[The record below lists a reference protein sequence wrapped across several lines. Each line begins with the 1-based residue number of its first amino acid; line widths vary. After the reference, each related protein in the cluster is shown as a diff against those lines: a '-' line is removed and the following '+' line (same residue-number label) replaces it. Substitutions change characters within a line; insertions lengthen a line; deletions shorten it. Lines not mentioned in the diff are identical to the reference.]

1 MASEWYLSPDWD
13 DQAQAD
19 FRLRL
24 SHAGDQRHFYLGQKA
39 SAIAEEHPEAAIA
52 LYDEKIAAAEYEDE
66 IVPALHAQAMI
77 HFRAGDHEAMFNAFE
92 RAIEVG
98 GEFSAI
104 AAITDYCSAVGLL
117 RDESR
122 YGCAL
127 DWLDKLDSRAV
138 AQLGHPFVGFA
149 ASAARAFIC
158 WQTGKHDI
166 AADAAREALEMSIS
180 DDPMPGLPC
189 MGSAPKPPSPV
200 HDRLLVIAGLWDE
213 EKLGPPPEA

>member
-1 MASEWYLSPDWD
+1 MASEWYQRPEWD
-13 DQAQAD
+13 EKAQAD

-24 SHAGDQRHFYLGQKA
+24 SRARDQRLYYLGQKA
-39 SAIAEEHPEAAIA
+39 GAIAINHPEAALA

-77 HFRAGDHEAMFNAFE
+77 HFRTGDYEAMFERFE
-92 RAIEVG
+92 RAIETG
-98 GEFSAI
+98 GEFTAI

-122 YGCAL
+122 YARAL
-127 DWLDKLDSRAV
+127 DWLDRLDRRAL

-158 WQTGKHDI
+158 WQTGERAK
-166 AADAAREALEMSIS
+166 AADAAREALEMSVS
-180 DDPMPGLPC
+180 DDVVPGLPC
-189 MGSAPKPPSPV
+189 IGSAPRPPSPI
-200 HDRLLVIAGLWDE
+200 HDRLLVIAGMWDE
-213 EKLGPPPEA
+213 AELGPAPEA

>member
-1 MASEWYLSPDWD
+1 MHCDWFNNREWDAR
-13 DQAQAD
+13 AQAD

-24 SHAGDQRHFYLGQKA
+24 SRARDDRAFYLGQKA
-39 SAIAEEHPEAAIA
+39 GAIAEHFPEDAIK
-52 LYDEKIAAAEYEDE
+52 LYDEQIAAAAYEDE

-77 HFRAGDHEAMFNAFE
+77 HFRAGDFPAMFACFE

-98 GEFSAI
+98 GEFTAI

-122 YGCAL
+122 YARAL
-127 DWLDKLDSRAV
+127 AWLDHLDERAM

-158 WQTGKHDI
+158 WQQGERDR
-166 AADAAREALEMSIS
+166 AAACAREALELSVA
-180 DDPMPGLPC
+180 DDNAPGLPC
-189 MGSAPKPPSPV
+189 LGAAPRPPSPV
-200 HDRLLVIAGLWDE
+200 HDRLLVIAGMWDE
-213 EKLGPPPEA
+213 DNLGPAPEA

>member
-1 MASEWYLSPDWD
+1 MASEWFLSPDWD
-13 DQAQAD
+13 DEARAD

-24 SHAGDQRHFYLGQKA
+24 SHAREQRRYYLGQKA
-39 SAIAEEHPEAAIA
+39 AAIADRHPEAAIA

-77 HFRAGDHEAMFNAFE
+77 HFRAGDHEAMFHAFE
-92 RAIEVG
+92 RAIEAG
-98 GEFSAI
+98 GEFTAI

-122 YGCAL
+122 YRSAL
-127 DWLDKLDSRAV
+127 DWLDKLDSRAI

-158 WQTGKHDI
+158 WQTGEREL

-213 EKLGPPPEA
+213 DNLGPAPLA